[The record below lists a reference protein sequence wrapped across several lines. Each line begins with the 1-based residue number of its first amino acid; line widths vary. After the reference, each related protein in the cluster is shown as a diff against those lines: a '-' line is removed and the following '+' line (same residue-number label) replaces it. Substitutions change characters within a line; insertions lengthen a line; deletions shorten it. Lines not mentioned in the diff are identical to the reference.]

1 MTHGLDLTL
10 FALYLVFNIA
20 LGIWVA
26 RRRTAGT
33 RDYFLA
39 GEGLPWYTIGGSII
53 AANIST
59 EHFIGM
65 IGVAYAVGFVVAQ
78 WEWGNWFTFSALIWV
93 FLPYY
98 IRGGLYT
105 MPEFLERRYNSTCRY
120 LFAVC
125 SLVLWIIAQMAV
137 VMLAGGK
144 AMKGMFGIDE
154 RLTILGL
161 AVLAGSYTIYG
172 GLRSVAWTDFLQFVV
187 MMLGGLIVTV
197 IGLQRVDGLGNLM
210 HFAPG
215 KFKIIYPITDKD
227 YPWFGVWSLFI
238 SIGIW
243 YNCTNQ
249 FIVQRCLGARSE
261 WDARMGVVFAGF
273 MKILLPLLVVI
284 PGIVAFK
291 LFPGLSDKDQ
301 AFPTLV
307 RELVPV
313 GLSGIVMA
321 GLASGMLSHISS
333 VLNSCSTVFT
343 MDLYKTLLGKNKT
356 DQHLVRV
363 GRFSA
368 FGILTISTL
377 LALWFTLPPS
387 PTFSAGDFKDLPALA
402 TELNQQSDGVSQYL
416 NGRFSETTRQTL
428 SAQQGPGSDA
438 GLLKE
443 ALVQEF
449 NRVIRSQAIYEE
461 QRFAGVKLAEE
472 TRRLLGQN
480 PTGKDL
486 VRLNRLLLEDA
497 YPLAIVKKSNL
508 GVFDLIQNVGA
519 WVAAPIAAVFLLG
532 VLWKRTTAAAATF
545 VLLFAFPY
553 TWLVE
558 YVLFKQVS
566 WLMPFDNWLNR
577 TFLVWAT
584 SMVVLVA
591 VSLLTPP
598 PAPEKIKGIIWS
610 WKVTVLPESERQRN
624 RGLRNLLLW
633 WCVFIGIMAV
643 LYAYMMWFQFWGPG
657 AGS

>member
-1 MTHGLDLTL
+1 MTHRLDFIL
-10 FALYLVFNIA
+10 FAMYIA
-20 LGIWVA
+20 LNIGLGLWVA
-26 RRRTAGT
+26 RRRKSST

-39 GEGLPWYTIGGSII
+39 GEGLPWYAIGGSII

-65 IGVAYAVGFVVAQ
+65 IGIAYAVGFVVAQ
-78 WEWGNWFTFSALIWV
+78 WEWGNWFTMTALIWI

-105 MPEFLERRYNSTCRY
+105 MPEFLERRYNKTCRY
-120 LFAVC
+120 LFAIC

-154 RLTILGL
+154 TTTIVCL
-161 AVLAGSYTIYG
+161 ALLAGSYTIYG
-172 GLRSVAWTDFLQFVV
+172 GLISVAWTDFLQFVV
-187 MMLGGLIVTV
+187 MMIGGLIVAV
-197 IGLQRVDGLGNLM
+197 IGLHKVGGLHELM
-210 HFAPG
+210 TFAPE

-227 YPWFGVWSLFI
+227 YPWFGVWTLFL

-291 LFPGLSDKDQ
+291 LYPGLADKDQ

-321 GLASGMLSHISS
+321 GLASGMLSHVSS

-343 MDLYKTLLGKNKT
+343 MDLYKPFFGQQKSEV
-356 DQHLVRV
+356 QLVRV
-363 GRFSA
+363 GRVSA
-368 FGILTISTL
+368 FVILMIATL
-377 LALWFTLPPS
+377 LAIWFS
-387 PTFSAGDFKDLPALA
+387 H
-402 TELNQQSDGVSQYL
+402 
-416 NGRFSETTRQTL
+416 RQ
-428 SAQQGPGSDA
+428 
-438 GLLKE
+438 
-443 ALVQEF
+443 
-449 NRVIRSQAIYEE
+449 
-461 QRFAGVKLAEE
+461 
-472 TRRLLGQN
+472 
-480 PTGKDL
+480 
-486 VRLNRLLLEDA
+486 
-497 YPLAIVKKSNL
+497 L
-508 GVFDLIQNVGA
+508 GVFLLIQNVGA

-532 VLWKRTTAAAATF
+532 VLWSRTTATAATL
-545 VLLFAFPY
+545 VLVLAFPY
-553 TWLVE
+553 TAFVE
-558 YVLFKQVS
+558 YYLFKHVS

-577 TFLVWAT
+577 TFLVWA
-584 SMVVLVA
+584 SCLVALVVL
-591 VSLLTPP
+591 SLVTK
-598 PAPEKIKGIIWS
+598 ATDPERLKGIIWS
-610 WKVTVLPESERQRN
+610 WEIAKLPASEKERN
-624 RGLRNLLLW
+624 RGFRNLFLW
-633 WCVFIGIMAV
+633 WSLFVGLMAA
-643 LYAYMMWFQFWGPG
+643 LYLYIIWFQYWGPG
-657 AGS
+657 AGIP

>member
-1 MTHGLDLTL
+1 MTHRIDFIL
-10 FALYLVFNIA
+10 FALYLVANIA
-20 LGIWVA
+20 LGLWVA
-26 RRRTAGT
+26 RRKVADTRT
-33 RDYFLA
+33 YFLA
-39 GEGLPWYTIGGSII
+39 GEGLPWYAIGGSII

-78 WEWGNWFTFSALIWV
+78 WEWGNWFTFSALIWI

-105 MPEFLERRYNSTCRY
+105 MPEFLERRYNATCRY

-144 AMKGMFGIDE
+144 AMNGMFGIDQSV
-154 RLTILGL
+154 TIVCL
-161 AVLAGSYTIYG
+161 AILAGSYTIYG
-172 GLRSVAWTDFLQFVV
+172 GLTSVAWTDFLQFVV
-187 MMLGGLIVTV
+187 MMVGGLVVTV
-197 IGLQRVDGLGNLM
+197 LGLHKAGGLHDLM
-210 HFAPG
+210 LFAPE

-227 YPWFGVWSLFI
+227 YPWFGVWTLFI

-261 WDARMGVVFAGF
+261 WDARMGVVLAGF
-273 MKILLPLLVVI
+273 MKLLLPLLVVV

-291 LFPGLSDKDQ
+291 LYPGLVDKDQ

-343 MDLYKTLLGKNKT
+343 MDLYKPLIGRNKSEA
-356 DQHLVRV
+356 HLVTV
-363 GRFSA
+363 GRVSA
-368 FGILTISTL
+368 FAILAIATL
-377 LALWFTLPPS
+377 LAIWFT
-387 PTFSAGDFKDLPALA
+387 K
-402 TELNQQSDGVSQYL
+402 
-416 NGRFSETTRQTL
+416 R
-428 SAQQGPGSDA
+428 
-438 GLLKE
+438 K
-443 ALVQEF
+443 
-449 NRVIRSQAIYEE
+449 
-461 QRFAGVKLAEE
+461 
-472 TRRLLGQN
+472 
-480 PTGKDL
+480 
-486 VRLNRLLLEDA
+486 
-497 YPLAIVKKSNL
+497 L

-532 VLWKRTTAAAATF
+532 VLWRRTTAFAATA
-545 VLLFAFPY
+545 VLIFAFPY
-553 TWLVE
+553 TILVE
-558 YVLFKQVS
+558 YYLFKYVS
-566 WLMPFDNWLNR
+566 WLLPFDNWLNR

-584 SMVVLVA
+584 SMVLLVVL
-591 VSLLTPP
+591 SLLSPP
-598 PAPEKIKGIIWS
+598 PDPKQTEGIIWS
-610 WKVTVLPESERQRN
+610 WNVAKLPESERHRN
-624 RGLRNLLLW
+624 RGIRNLFLW
-633 WCVFIGIMAV
+633 WSIFIFLMAI
-643 LYAYMMWFQFWGPG
+643 LYAYVMWFQFWGPG
-657 AGS
+657 RTAAHP

>member
-1 MTHGLDLTL
+1 MSKHTFDFVMFG
-10 FALYLVFNIA
+10 LYLAFNIF
-20 LGIWVA
+20 LGLWVA
-26 RRRTAGT
+26 RRRTSGT

-39 GEGLPWYTIGGSII
+39 GSGLPWYTVGGSII

-78 WEWGNWFTFSALIWV
+78 WEWGNWFTFTALIWV

-105 MPEFLERRYNSTCRY
+105 MPEFLERRYNPACRY

-144 AMKGMFGIDE
+144 AMNGMFGIDE
-154 RLTILGL
+154 TLTILCL

-172 GLRSVAWTDFLQFVV
+172 GLVSVAWTDFLQFVV
-187 MMLGGLIVTV
+187 MMLGGLIVTI
-197 IGLQRVDGLGNLM
+197 IGLDRVGGLAELM
-210 HFAPG
+210 HDAPE

-227 YPWFGVWSLFI
+227 YPWFGVWSLFL

-261 WDARMGVVFAGF
+261 WDARMGVIFAGF

-291 LFPGLSDKDQ
+291 LFPGLKDPDQ

-321 GLASGMLSHISS
+321 GLASGMMSHISS

-343 MDLYKTLLGKNKT
+343 MDLYKPFLGRGKSE
-356 DQHLVRV
+356 QQMVRV
-363 GRFSA
+363 GR
-368 FGILTISTL
+368 
-377 LALWFTLPPS
+377 
-387 PTFSAGDFKDLPALA
+387 
-402 TELNQQSDGVSQYL
+402 VS
-416 NGRFSETTRQTL
+416 GF
-428 SAQQGPGSDA
+428 
-438 GLLKE
+438 
-443 ALVQEF
+443 
-449 NRVIRSQAIYEE
+449 VI
-461 QRFAGVKLAEE
+461 
-472 TRRLLGQN
+472 
-480 PTGKDL
+480 
-486 VRLNRLLLEDA
+486 
-497 YPLAIVKKSNL
+497 LAIATYLAIWFSYQKL
-508 GVFDLIQNVGA
+508 GVFVLLQNVGA
-519 WVAAPIAAVFLLG
+519 WVAAPIAALFLLG
-532 VLWKRTTAAAATF
+532 VLWRGATATAATF
-545 VLLFAFPY
+545 VLVFAFPY

-558 YVLFKQVS
+558 YVLFKKVS

-584 SMVVLVA
+584 SMVLMVV
-591 VSLLTPP
+591 VSLFTR
-598 PAPEKIKGIIWS
+598 APDPDKIKGIIWS
-610 WKVTVLPESERQRN
+610 WKIAALPESERHRN
-624 RGLRNLLLW
+624 RGWRNLFLW
-633 WCVFIGIMAV
+633 WAIFIGAMAA
-643 LYAYMMWFQFWGPG
+643 LYAYVIWFQYWGPG
-657 AGS
+657 RNPA

>member
-1 MTHGLDLTL
+1 MTHGLDFIL
-10 FALYLVFNIA
+10 FALYLAFNIA
-20 LGIWVA
+20 LGIWVV

-39 GEGLPWYTIGGSII
+39 GDGLPWYTIGGSII

-59 EHFIGM
+59 EHFIGTVG
-65 IGVAYAVGFVVAQ
+65 IAYAVGFVVAQ
-78 WEWGNWFTFSALIWV
+78 WEWGNWFTFSALIWI

-125 SLVLWIIAQMAV
+125 SLVLWIVAQMAI

-144 AMKGMFGIDE
+144 AMKGMFGWNE
-154 RLTILGL
+154 TWTILGL

-172 GLRSVAWTDFLQFVV
+172 GLVSVAWTDLLQFVV
-187 MMLGGLIVTV
+187 MMLGGLVVAV
-197 IGLQRVDGLGNLM
+197 IGLHKVGGLHELM
-210 HFAPG
+210 ALAPE
-215 KFKIIYPITDKD
+215 KFKIIYPITDKQF
-227 YPWFGVWSLFI
+227 PWFGVWTIFI

-284 PGIVAFK
+284 PGIVAFR
-291 LFPGLSDKDQ
+291 LFPGLSDPDQ

-307 RELVPV
+307 RELVPA

-343 MDLYKTLLGKNKT
+343 MDLYKPFLGRGRS
-356 DQHLVRV
+356 DPHLVLV
-363 GRFSA
+363 GRVSA
-368 FGILTISTL
+368 FVILLIATL
-377 LALWFTLPPS
+377 LAIWFTR
-387 PTFSAGDFKDLPALA
+387 
-402 TELNQQSDGVSQYL
+402 QQ
-416 NGRFSETTRQTL
+416 
-428 SAQQGPGSDA
+428 
-438 GLLKE
+438 
-443 ALVQEF
+443 
-449 NRVIRSQAIYEE
+449 
-461 QRFAGVKLAEE
+461 
-472 TRRLLGQN
+472 
-480 PTGKDL
+480 
-486 VRLNRLLLEDA
+486 
-497 YPLAIVKKSNL
+497 L
-508 GVFDLIQNVGA
+508 GVFLLLQNVGA

-532 VLWKRTTAAAATF
+532 VLWKRTTAIAATS

-558 YVLFKQVS
+558 YVMFKKVP

-584 SMVVLVA
+584 SMVLLV
-591 VSLLTPP
+591 VISLLTPP

-610 WKVTVLPESERQRN
+610 WKVAALPESERQRN
-624 RGLRNLLLW
+624 RGLRNLFLW
-633 WCVFIGIMAV
+633 WSVFIGIMAA
-643 LYAYMMWFQFWGPG
+643 LYAYVMWFQFWGPG
-657 AGS
+657 AGR

>member
-1 MTHGLDLTL
+1 MTHRLDFIL
-10 FALYLVFNIA
+10 FALYLAFNIA

-26 RRRTAGT
+26 RRKATDT
-33 RDYFLA
+33 RGYFLA
-39 GEGLPWYTIGGSII
+39 GDGLPWYTIGGSII

-78 WEWGNWFTFSALIWV
+78 WEWGNWFTFSALIWI

-105 MPEFLERRYNSTCRY
+105 MPEFLERRFNPTCRY

-125 SLVLWIIAQMAV
+125 SLVLWIVAQMAV

-144 AMKGMFGIDE
+144 AMKGMFGWNE
-154 RLTILGL
+154 TATIIGL

-172 GLRSVAWTDFLQFVV
+172 GLVAVAWTDFLQFIV
-187 MMLGGLIVTV
+187 MMLGGLVVTAV
-197 IGLQRVDGLGNLM
+197 GLHKVGGLHDLM
-210 HFAPG
+210 MVAPE
-215 KFKIIYPITDKD
+215 KFKIIYPITDKE
-227 YPWFGVWSLFI
+227 YPWFGVWSLFL

-273 MKILLPLLVVI
+273 MKILLPLLVVV

-291 LFPGLSDKDQ
+291 LYPNLADKDQ

-343 MDLYKTLLGKNKT
+343 MDLYRPFFGRGKSEQHMVRLGR
-356 DQHLVRV
+356 L
-363 GRFSA
+363 SA
-368 FGILTISTL
+368 FAILVIATL
-377 LALWFTLPPS
+377 LAIWFS
-387 PTFSAGDFKDLPALA
+387 
-402 TELNQQSDGVSQYL
+402 Y
-416 NGRFSETTRQTL
+416 RQ
-428 SAQQGPGSDA
+428 
-438 GLLKE
+438 
-443 ALVQEF
+443 
-449 NRVIRSQAIYEE
+449 
-461 QRFAGVKLAEE
+461 
-472 TRRLLGQN
+472 
-480 PTGKDL
+480 
-486 VRLNRLLLEDA
+486 
-497 YPLAIVKKSNL
+497 L
-508 GVFDLIQNVGA
+508 GVFVLIQNVGA

-532 VLWKRTTAAAATF
+532 VLWRRTTSWAATF
-545 VLLFAFPY
+545 CLLFAFPY
-553 TWLVE
+553 TAFVE
-558 YVLFKQVS
+558 YYLFKHVL

-577 TFLVWAT
+577 TFLVWVT
-584 SMVVLVA
+584 SMLLLVVLSLFPLAPGAAQIKRIIWSWRVSMPPFENERSRGGPRNLIA
-591 VSLLTPP
+591 WLTSEIVRVSLAFFNRFMLIIASLFTQPD
-598 PAPEKIKGIIWS
+598 AERIRGIIWS
-610 WKVTVLPESERQRN
+610 WNIAKLPESERERN
-624 RGLRNLLLW
+624 RGLRSLFLW
-633 WCVFIGIMAV
+633 WSLFIGMMAA
-643 LYAYMMWFQFWGPG
+643 LYAYVMWFQFWGPG
-657 AGS
+657 RGHR

>member
-1 MTHGLDLTL
+1 MMSHRFDFIL
-10 FALYLVFNIA
+10 FACYLVFNIL

-26 RRRTAGT
+26 RRKAADT
-33 RDYFLA
+33 RSYFLA
-39 GEGLPWYTIGGSII
+39 GDGLPWYAIGGSII

-105 MPEFLERRYNSTCRY
+105 MPEFLERRYNSACRY

-125 SLVLWIIAQMAV
+125 SLALWVIAQMAV

-144 AMKGMFGIDE
+144 AMKGMFGFDE
-154 RLTILGL
+154 TLTILCLG
-161 AVLAGSYTIYG
+161 VLAGSYTIYG
-172 GLRSVAWTDFLQFVV
+172 GLKSVAWTDFLQFLV
-187 MMLGGLIVTV
+187 MMLGGLVVTV
-197 IGLQRVDGLGNLM
+197 IGLSRTGGLHGLM
-210 HFAPG
+210 DFAPE

-227 YPWFGVWSLFI
+227 YPWFGVWTLFI

-273 MKILLPLLVVI
+273 MKIVLPLLIVL
-284 PGIVAFK
+284 PGIMAFK
-291 LFPGLSDKDQ
+291 LYPNLPDKDQ

-343 MDLYKTLLGKNKT
+343 MDLYKPFLGRGKSEA
-356 DQHLVRV
+356 HLVAV
-363 GRFSA
+363 GRISA
-368 FGILTISTL
+368 FVILLTATL
-377 LALWFTLPPS
+377 LAVWFT
-387 PTFSAGDFKDLPALA
+387 K
-402 TELNQQSDGVSQYL
+402 
-416 NGRFSETTRQTL
+416 R
-428 SAQQGPGSDA
+428 
-438 GLLKE
+438 K
-443 ALVQEF
+443 
-449 NRVIRSQAIYEE
+449 
-461 QRFAGVKLAEE
+461 
-472 TRRLLGQN
+472 
-480 PTGKDL
+480 
-486 VRLNRLLLEDA
+486 
-497 YPLAIVKKSNL
+497 L

-532 VLWKRTTAAAATF
+532 VLWRRTTAAAATF
-545 VLLFAFPY
+545 VLIFAFPY
-553 TWLVE
+553 TVLVE
-558 YVLFKQVS
+558 YYLFKRVP

-584 SMVVLVA
+584 SMILLVL
-591 VSLLTPP
+591 VSLLTRA
-598 PAPEKIKGIIWS
+598 PAPEKLQGIIWS
-610 WKVTVLPESERQRN
+610 WKVARLPATEHKRN
-624 RGLRNLLLW
+624 RGFRNLFFW
-633 WCVFIGIMAV
+633 WAVFILVMAA
-643 LYAYMMWFQFWGPG
+643 LYAYVIWFQFFR
-657 AGS
+657 

>member
-1 MTHGLDLTL
+1 MTHWIDFIL
-10 FALYLVFNIA
+10 FTLYLVLNMA

-26 RRRTAGT
+26 RRRTGGT

-39 GEGLPWYTIGGSII
+39 GDGLPWYTIGGSII

-78 WEWGNWFTFSALIWV
+78 WEWGNWFTFSALIWI

-105 MPEFLERRYNSTCRY
+105 MPEFLERRYNATCRY

-125 SLVLWIIAQMAV
+125 SLVLWIVAQMAV

-144 AMKGMFGIDE
+144 AMNGMFGWDE
-154 RLTILGL
+154 TVTIIGL

-172 GLRSVAWTDFLQFVV
+172 GLASVAWTDFLQFIV

-197 IGLQRVDGLGNLM
+197 VGLHQVGGLHNLM
-210 HFAPG
+210 MESPE
-215 KFKIIYPITDKD
+215 KFKMIYPLTDKE
-227 YPWFGVWSLFI
+227 YPWFGVWSLFL

-273 MKILLPLLVVI
+273 MKIVLPLLVVI

-291 LFPGLSDKDQ
+291 LYPNLRDKDQ

-307 RELVPV
+307 RELVPI

-333 VLNSCSTVFT
+333 VLNSCSTIFT
-343 MDLYKTLLGKNKT
+343 MDLYRPFLGRDKSER
-356 DQHLVRV
+356 HLVRV
-363 GRFSA
+363 GRISA
-368 FGILTISTL
+368 FVILVIAT
-377 LALWFTLPPS
+377 
-387 PTFSAGDFKDLPALA
+387 ALA
-402 TELNQQSDGVSQYL
+402 IW
-416 NGRFSETTRQTL
+416 FSHQ
-428 SAQQGPGSDA
+428 
-438 GLLKE
+438 K
-443 ALVQEF
+443 
-449 NRVIRSQAIYEE
+449 
-461 QRFAGVKLAEE
+461 
-472 TRRLLGQN
+472 
-480 PTGKDL
+480 
-486 VRLNRLLLEDA
+486 
-497 YPLAIVKKSNL
+497 L
-508 GVFDLIQNVGA
+508 GVFDLIQDIGA
-519 WVAAPIAAVFLLG
+519 WVAAPISAVFLLG
-532 VLWKRTTAAAATF
+532 VLWKRTTAWAATF
-545 VLLFAFPY
+545 VLVFAFPY
-553 TWLVE
+553 TAFVE
-558 YVLFKQVS
+558 YYLFKHVA

-577 TFLVWAT
+577 TFLVWAS
-584 SMVVLVA
+584 SMILLVLL
-591 VSLLTPP
+591 SLVTKP
-598 PAPEKIKGIIWS
+598 PAREKIEGIIWS
-610 WKVTVLPESERQRN
+610 WAVAKLPESERERN
-624 RGLRNLLLW
+624 RGWRNLFLW
-633 WCVFIGIMAV
+633 WCLFMAAMAA

-657 AGS
+657 TGVK